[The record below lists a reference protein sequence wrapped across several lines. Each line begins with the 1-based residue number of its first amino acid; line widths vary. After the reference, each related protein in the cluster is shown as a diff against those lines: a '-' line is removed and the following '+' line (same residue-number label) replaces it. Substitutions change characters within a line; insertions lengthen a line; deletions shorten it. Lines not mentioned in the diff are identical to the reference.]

1 MALIHHYSESSLTTS
16 EVWDG
21 INNMDPK
28 ETVLNKAINLIK
40 TSKHLTSEDI
50 EAGYIAVK
58 QITDTLTR
66 AALRAFDTQKT
77 ILVYNNVPSMTITQ
91 AVPFLTLKTP
101 KGYVTYVFVDKYITV
116 SRDGVL
122 SIQPTIL
129 RDLLIGAVVA
139 NGLKNNYQNLVN
151 NEYLQKICM
160 EMYTKFF
167 TRIIN
172 RQFSIMPD
180 KAVFESVQ
188 YWVNRFFLEMVF
200 SSADL
205 PENVDKISKDHIKY
219 LDEMSITEITNRYN
233 TNPPKNVSE
242 LLEIIKTASPRM
254 NSLGL
259 GMFLNDWIN
268 YYYYPATLAIDNIE
282 YFLFMCLTL
291 LSGNNLVNISAS
303 DIVKEAKFIKSFRG
317 EILKLVV

>member
-1 MALIHHYSESSLTTS
+1 MGMIKQYSESSLTTS
-16 EVWDG
+16 EIWNG
-21 INNMDPK
+21 INKMNPD

-40 TSKHLTSEDI
+40 TAKHLTNEDI
-50 EAGYIAVK
+50 EAAYISIK
-58 QITDTLTR
+58 QISDSLTR
-66 AALRAFDTQKT
+66 AALKAFDTEKT
-77 ILVYNNVPSMTITQ
+77 VLVYNNIPKESITQ
-91 AVPFLTLKTP
+91 AVPFLTLKTA
-101 KGYVTYVFVDKYITV
+101 KGFVTYVFVDKYITV

-122 SIQPTIL
+122 TIQPTIL

-139 NGLKNNYQNLVN
+139 NGLKNNYQNLAS
-151 NEYLQKICM
+151 NEYLSKICM

-167 TRIIN
+167 TRILN
-172 RQFSIMPD
+172 RQFAIMPD
-180 KAVFESVQ
+180 KVIFESVQ
-188 YWVNRFFLEMVF
+188 YWINRFFLENIF
-200 SSADL
+200 NSADL
-205 PENVDKISKDHIKY
+205 AENIETLSKSHIKY
-219 LDEMSITEITNRYN
+219 LDEMSVIEIVKKYN
-233 TNPPKNVSE
+233 DNPPNNISE
-242 LLEIIKTASPRM
+242 LLELIKTLSSRM

-291 LSGNNLVNISAS
+291 LSGNNLINISAS